1 MEKDILWHSTAHILA
16 AAVWRLFGKVKLG
29 IGPAIDEGFYYDFD
43 HPFTPEDLPKIEEE
57 MRKII
62 EEDQRFEKRIVGKE
76 EAEKILSEDCQSYK
90 LELLSN
96 ILDTEVSFFTNGEFS
111 DLCKGP
117 HISSTKD
124 IKAFKL
130 IRIAGAY
137 WKGNEKNPML
147 TRIYGISF
155 ESQLELDEYL
165 ERIEEAKKRD
175 HRKLGSALS
184 LFSIYE
190 EAGSGLIF
198 YHPHGK
204 ILVDQITQY
213 LKEEHRKE
221 GYLEVATPHIG
232 KKELWQTSGHCD
244 YYSENMYFIN
254 KEKEDY
260 VLKPMNCP
268 GHILIYKS
276 ETRSFRNLPLR
287 YFELGTVYRYERTGV
302 LHGLLRVRGFT
313 QDDAHIFCTEDQL
326 MDEIQRVI
334 RFFQRMLSVFGFNE
348 YEIYLSTRPEK
359 FVGTKE
365 RWDMA
370 EGILADVLKKEDL
383 PFTIDEGEAVF
394 YGPKIDVKLKDCLKR
409 SWQGPTIQVDFNL
422 PERFGVEYIAG
433 DGKPHQPVMI
443 HRVSLGSMERF
454 IGALIEHYG
463 GKFPLWLSPVQV
475 RIMTITDATEEY
487 ANKIKDRLLTEGIR
501 AEADLRSEKIGKKIA
516 EAQEE
521 KIPYMA
527 ILGKRE
533 AESEKV
539 SVRHGSLGDMGS
551 FQPSDFIK
559 ILKEEIAQKRIPLQ
573 I

>member
-1 MEKDILWHSTAHILA
+1 MEKDILWHSTSHILA
-16 AAVWRLFGKVKLG
+16 TAVRRLFSKVKLG
-29 IGPAIDEGFYYDFD
+29 IGPAIEEGFYYDFD
-43 HPFTPEDLPKIEEE
+43 YPFTPEDLPKIEEE
-57 MRKII
+57 MKKIV
-62 EEDQRFEKRIVGKE
+62 EDDQRFEKRVVSKE
-76 EAEKILSEDCQSYK
+76 EAEKYLAEDNQSYK
-90 LELLSN
+90 LQLLSG
-96 ILDTEVSFFTNGEFS
+96 ILDDEVSFFTNGEFS

-117 HISSTKD
+117 HISSTKEV
-124 IKAFKL
+124 KAFKL
-130 IRIAGAY
+130 LRIAGAY
-137 WKGNEKNPML
+137 WKGDEKNPML

-155 ESQLELDEYL
+155 ESQSELDEYL
-165 ERIEEAKKRD
+165 RLLEEAKKRD

-204 ILVDQITQY
+204 VLVDQIIQY

-232 KKELWQTSGHCD
+232 RKELWQTSGHCD

-268 GHILIYKS
+268 GHILIYKTR
-276 ETRSFRNLPLR
+276 TRSFRDLPLR

-313 QDDAHIFCTEDQL
+313 QDDAHIFCTEEKL
-326 MDEIQRVI
+326 MDEIGRVI
-334 RFFQRMLSVFGFNE
+334 RFFQRMLSCFGFSE
-348 YEIYLSTRPEK
+348 YEVYLATRPER

-370 EGILADVLKKEDL
+370 EGILQDVLKKEGL
-383 PFTIDEGEAVF
+383 PYTIDEGEAVF

-422 PERFGVEYIAG
+422 PERFGVEYIG
-433 DGKPHQPVMI
+433 EDGKPHQPVMI
-443 HRVSLGSMERF
+443 HRVVLGSMERF
-454 IGALIEHYG
+454 LGALIEHYE

-475 RIMTITDATEEY
+475 RIMTITDAAIEY
-487 ANKIKDRLLTEGIR
+487 AHKIKDRFLIEGIR
-501 AEADLRSEKIGKKIA
+501 VEADLKGEKIGKKIA

-527 ILGKRE
+527 ILGKKE
-533 AESEKV
+533 AEENTISL
-539 SVRHGSLGDMGS
+539 RHRSKGDMGK
-551 FQPSDFIK
+551 FEIPNLIEILRCEIK
-559 ILKEEIAQKRIPLQ
+559 EKKR
-573 I
+573 

>member
-1 MEKDILWHSTAHILA
+1 
-16 AAVWRLFGKVKLG
+16 
-29 IGPAIDEGFYYDFD
+29 
-43 HPFTPEDLPKIEEE
+43 
-57 MRKII
+57 
-62 EEDQRFEKRIVGKE
+62 
-76 EAEKILSEDCQSYK
+76 
-90 LELLSN
+90 
-96 ILDTEVSFFTNGEFS
+96 
-111 DLCKGP
+111 
-117 HISSTKD
+117 
-124 IKAFKL
+124 
-130 IRIAGAY
+130 
-137 WKGNEKNPML
+137 L

-155 ESQLELDEYL
+155 ESQSELDEYL

-198 YHPHGK
+198 YHPNGK
-204 ILVDQITQY
+204 ILVDNITQY

-232 KKELWQTSGHCD
+232 RKELWQTSGHCD

-268 GHILIYKS
+268 GHILIYKTR
-276 ETRSFRNLPLR
+276 TRSFRDLPLR

-313 QDDAHIFCTEDQL
+313 QDDAHIFCQEDQL
-326 MDEIQRVI
+326 MDEIRDVI
-334 RFFQRMLSVFGFNE
+334 RFFQRMLSVFGFSE
-348 YEIYLSTRPEK
+348 YEVYLATRPEK

-370 EGILADVLKKEDL
+370 EGILQDVLKKEGL

-422 PERFGVEYIAG
+422 PERFGVEYIG
-433 DGKPHQPVMI
+433 EDGKPHQPVMI
-443 HRVSLGSMERF
+443 HRVVLGSMERF

-475 RIMTITDATEEY
+475 RIMTITDAAVEY
-487 ANKIKDRLLTEGIR
+487 ANKIKNELLFAGIR
-501 AEADLRSEKIGKKIA
+501 AEADLQAEKIGKKIA
-516 EAQEE
+516 TCHEE
-521 KIPYMA
+521 KIPYMV
-527 ILGKRE
+527 IVGKKE
-533 AESEKV
+533 AEEGTV
-539 SVRHGSLGDMGS
+539 SLRHRSKGDMGKFEIS
-551 FQPSDFIK
+551 NLIEMLGREIK
-559 ILKEEIAQKRIPLQ
+559 EKSGK
-573 I
+573 

>member
-1 MEKDILWHSTAHILA
+1 MEKNILWHSTSHILA
-16 AAVWRLFGKVKLG
+16 TAVRRLFGKVKLG
-29 IGPAIDEGFYYDFD
+29 IGPAIEEGFYYDFD
-43 HPFTPEDLPKIEEE
+43 HPFTPEDLPRIEEE

-62 EEDQRFEKRIVGKE
+62 KEDQRFEKQISSKE
-76 EAEKILSEDCQSYK
+76 EAERILTEDNQSYK
-90 LELLSN
+90 LELLSGL
-96 ILDTEVSFFTNGEFS
+96 LDAEVSFFTNGEFI

-117 HISSTKD
+117 HISSTKEV
-124 IKAFKL
+124 KAFKL
-130 IRIAGAY
+130 TRIAGAY

-155 ESQLELDEYL
+155 ESQPELDEYL

-204 ILVDQITQY
+204 VLVDQITQY

-232 KKELWQTSGHCD
+232 RKELWQTSGHCD

-260 VLKPMNCP
+260 ILKPMNCP
-268 GHILIYKS
+268 GHILIYKTK
-276 ETRSFRNLPLR
+276 TRSFRDLPMR
-287 YFELGTVYRYERTGV
+287 YFELGTVYRYEKTGV

-326 MDEIQRVI
+326 MNEIGRVI
-334 RFFQRMLSVFGFNE
+334 RFFQRMLSVFGFSE
-348 YEIYLSTRPEK
+348 YEVYLSTRPEK

-365 RWDMA
+365 KWDMA
-370 EGILADVLKKEDL
+370 TLILADVLKKEGL

-422 PERFGVEYIAG
+422 PERFGVEYIG
-433 DGKPHQPVMI
+433 EDGKPHQPVMI
-443 HRVSLGSMERF
+443 HRVVLGSMERF

-475 RIMTITDATEEY
+475 RVMSITDAAAEY
-487 ANKIKDRLLTEGIR
+487 ANKIKDELLFAGIR
-501 AEADLRSEKIGKKIA
+501 AEADLRAEKIGKKIA

-527 ILGKRE
+527 IVGKRE
-533 AESEKV
+533 AEEGTISL
-539 SVRHGSLGDMGS
+539 RHRSKGDMGK
-551 FQPSDFIK
+551 FEIPNFIEMLRCEIQEKK
-559 ILKEEIAQKRIPLQ
+559 II
-573 I
+573 